1 MGVQCIHMMASGNQV
16 EVIVGLLQNFLR
28 RNNPVTTIVYE
39 VNQKVDF
46 LMNFTSHR
54 KLMKYRS
61 IVYVQQLQ
69 KMERNLWSGVAA
81 PEGDKLDR
89 YY

>member
-1 MGVQCIHMMASGNQV
+1 MASTGDQISV
-16 EVIVGLLQNFLR
+16 MMSLLQNFFQ
-28 RNNPVTTIVYE
+28 RNNPVNAVMYE
-39 VNQKVDF
+39 VTQKVDF
-46 LMNFTSHR
+46 VMNFTSHR

-61 IVYVQQLQ
+61 IVYIQQLQ
-69 KMERNLWSGVAA
+69 KMERNLWSGIAA

>member
-1 MGVQCIHMMASGNQV
+1 MMANGNPAT
-16 EVIVGLLQNFLR
+16 VIIGLLQSFFQ
-28 RNNPVTTIVYE
+28 RNNPVTAIVYE

-46 LMNFTSHR
+46 VMNFSSHR

-61 IVYVQQLQ
+61 IVYIQQLQ
-69 KMERNLWSGVAA
+69 NMERNLWSGIAA

>member
-1 MGVQCIHMMASGNQV
+1 MMANGNQV
-16 EVIVGLLQNFLR
+16 NVILRLLQGFFQ
-28 RNNPVTTIVYE
+28 RNNPVTAIVYE

-46 LMNFTSHR
+46 VMNFTSHR

-61 IVYVQQLQ
+61 IVYIQQLQ

>member
-1 MGVQCIHMMASGNQV
+1 MSSNGNQV
-16 EVIVGLLQNFLR
+16 AVIMGLLQSFFQ
-28 RNNPVTTIVYE
+28 RNNPVTAVMHE
-39 VNQKVDF
+39 VTQKVDF
-46 LMNFTSHR
+46 VMNFTSHR

-61 IVYVQQLQ
+61 IVYIQQLQ
-69 KMERNLWSGVAA
+69 KMERNLWSGIAA